1 MAKGVT
7 PSSRKLIRTC
17 LDKSVNGNAQLE
29 EWHGIN
35 DNVHSI
41 TSHALAHEDIVIVV
55 FGNNL
60 LHGSSSVRLELL
72 HSLRVTLLGKGLVDL
87 LDVG

>member
-17 LDKSVNGNAQLE
+17 LDKSVNGNAKLE
-29 EWHGIN
+29 EWRGIN

-41 TSHALAHEDIVIVV
+41 TGHALAHEDIVIVV
-55 FGNNL
+55 FGKNL
-60 LHGSSSVRLELL
+60 LHGSSSVLLELL
-72 HSLRVTLLGKGLVDL
+72 NGRLVTLIGKGLVDL